1 MFVFI
6 VSQIQFDVNV
16 QVLNMINIYFI
27 FFFFVGFRIFSKF
40 FLIGFF
46 FIEFIDGR
54 FDLFIFIVGVVSRG
68 FGVNVVF
75 FFKFFV
81 MGSFIMV
88 FVGLVQFLIFVKENL
103 LMFINVEEDV
113 VGLVN
118 IFISKIVFEEKIQ
131 CFKFNFRVINVK
143 LIIICK
149 NRVFKY

>member
-1 MFVFI
+1 M
-6 VSQIQFDVNV
+6 
-16 QVLNMINIYFI
+16 MNIYFI

-68 FGVNVVF
+68 FGVIVVF

-88 FVGLVQFLIFVKENL
+88 FVGSV
-103 LMFINVEEDV
+103 
-113 VGLVN
+113 
-118 IFISKIVFEEKIQ
+118 
-131 CFKFNFRVINVK
+131 
-143 LIIICK
+143 
-149 NRVFKY
+149 

>member
-27 FFFFVGFRIFSKF
+27 FFFFVGFWIFSKF

>member
-16 QVLNMINIYFI
+16 QVLNMMNIYFI

-68 FGVNVVF
+68 FGVIVVF

-88 FVGLVQFLIFVKENL
+88 FVGSVQFLIFVKENL

-131 CFKFNFRVINVK
+131 CFKFNFRVIYVN